1 MDVESKIENL
11 FEDHSIIN
19 ILKNVKAPTPIT
31 EDNLTSLTI
40 SRRSGIQSINTS
52 MISMRLLMVLAFTWQ
67 SLADLTLLSLS
78 EKLAAGCYLLS
89 HLWRIRDYKLHYC
102 RPGCNVRSHFT
113 NITEHGSPIAYC
125 AGSDRQPADPAV
137 GFADANFTRVSDE
150 LRKPI
155 SGYCFFLYFF
165 SGLLAL

>member
-78 EKLAAGCYLLS
+78 EKTSRWLLFIVSPLA
-89 HLWRIRDYKLHYC
+89 D
-102 RPGCNVRSHFT
+102 
-113 NITEHGSPIAYC
+113 
-125 AGSDRQPADPAV
+125 
-137 GFADANFTRVSDE
+137 
-150 LRKPI
+150 
-155 SGYCFFLYFF
+155 
-165 SGLLAL
+165 SGLQVALLPSGVQRSESLHQHY